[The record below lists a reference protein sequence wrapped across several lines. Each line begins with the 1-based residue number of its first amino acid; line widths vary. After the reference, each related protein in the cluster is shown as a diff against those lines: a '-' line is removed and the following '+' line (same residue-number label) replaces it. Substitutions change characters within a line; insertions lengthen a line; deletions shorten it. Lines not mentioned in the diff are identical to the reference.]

1 MTQSDLTLKAPRLP
15 RALVIIGAASVIG
28 SIALVARF
36 VAQPL
41 HTPNWSLI
49 TGAPLVIQIHLG
61 AVVMALSIGAVL
73 LIGPKGRVFHRTLG
87 WVWSLFMLTAAVA
100 SLFVRGLGNFGPL
113 HVLSAVVLVMV
124 PLAIYNARRHRVG
137 PHSRTMASVFLGG
150 ILLAGTFAFLPDRL
164 LWQVFFG

>member
-61 AVVMALSIGAVL
+61 AVVMAFSIGAVL
-73 LIGPKGRVFHRTLG
+73 LI
-87 WVWSLFMLTAAVA
+87 
-100 SLFVRGLGNFGPL
+100 
-113 HVLSAVVLVMV
+113 
-124 PLAIYNARRHRVG
+124 
-137 PHSRTMASVFLGG
+137 
-150 ILLAGTFAFLPDRL
+150 
-164 LWQVFFG
+164 